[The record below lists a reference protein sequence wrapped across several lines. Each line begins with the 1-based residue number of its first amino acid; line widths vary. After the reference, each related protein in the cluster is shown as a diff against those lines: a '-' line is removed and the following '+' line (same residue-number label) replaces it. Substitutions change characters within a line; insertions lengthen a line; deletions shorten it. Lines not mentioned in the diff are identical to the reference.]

1 MARRHLATAVL
12 IAAAVLAVAL
22 PRALANDVDGHKAK
36 LRASALLFEDFDSGS
51 DWTERWKHSSA
62 DKYTGRFTTAQAKD
76 WKDKGLKMP
85 DKSKHYGLAALLAGP
100 VEPVVGPGAPLVV
113 QYEVKYSEGVTCGG
127 AYLKLLSADPDLSP
141 EGLVDST
148 PYSLMFGPDK
158 CGGPGKVHL
167 ILRARNPGN
176 GTITERHLASPPVP
190 DASDYTHVYTL
201 KLSPDHK
208 YEISID
214 GEVKSSGDLLAEG
227 VMAPPLLPPREV
239 PDPDHTKPDDW
250 VDLAVIPD
258 PDATKPADWDDREK
272 VEDEAATKPRGWLD
286 NESPMIDD
294 PAAVKPEEW
303 DDDEDGVWTPNQIVN
318 PKCKVGCGVWKR
330 PLKPNPAYKGAWK
343 PPVIDNPAYKGPWTQ
358 RRIPNPDYYEDS
370 SPLTSSVAPIGGV
383 ALELW
388 TVDSGYMFDNLLVTR
403 DPQLAALA
411 LEKLWKPR
419 HDDEV
424 NAFEGQIKKNQEAE
438 KERKRKEREERKKN
452 RKKSGRRGSEQLE
465 ALADGFL
472 NLFEPGAAL
481 APLAPLL
488 EPLLEWLRGNP
499 EGIVLLIGVTPL
511 LLLTLLMIVRTS
523 GRKKSPKDLG
533 AAAAKKTD
541 AVQPDDEPPAE
552 GDDSVAPAVAA
563 AGEAEAQG
571 VVSGQAAEAVDVADE
586 DDDEQDE
593 PAAGGARRR
602 TRRAA

>member
-1 MARRHLATAVL
+1 MALAPRVSVL
-12 IAAAVLAVAL
+12 IAALALAVVCAAEDAEL
-22 PRALANDVDGHKAK
+22 VKSHLKSSTSV
-36 LRASALLFEDFDSGS
+36 LFFDDFDGS
-51 DWTERWKHSSA
+51 DWSERWKHSTA

-76 WKDKGLKMP
+76 WTDAGLKVP
-85 DKSKHYGLAALLAGP
+85 EKNKHYGVVALLAAP

-127 AYLKLLSADPDLSP
+127 AYLKLLSADSALAP

-148 PYSLMFGPDK
+148 PYSIMFGPDK

-190 DASDYTHVYTL
+190 DASDYTHTYTL
-201 KLSPDHK
+201 KISPDHK

-227 VMAPPLLPPREV
+227 VVAPPLRPPREV
-239 PDPDHTKPDDW
+239 PDPEDTKPADW

-258 PDATKPADWDDREK
+258 PNATKPADWDDREK

-294 PAAVKPEEW
+294 PAAKKPEEW
-303 DDDEDGVWTPNQIVN
+303 DDEEDGEWTPNQIVN
-318 PKCKVGCGVWKR
+318 PKCKVGCGQWKR
-330 PLKPNPAYKGAWK
+330 PLKPNPAYKGVWK
-343 PPVIDNPAYKGPWTQ
+343 PPVIDNPDYKGPWTQ
-358 RRIPNPDYYEDS
+358 RLIPNPDFYEDEA
-370 SPLTSSVAPIGGV
+370 PITSSVAPIGGV

-388 TVDSGYMFDNLLVTR
+388 TIDSGYMFDNLIITR

-411 LEKLWKPR
+411 LEQLWKPR
-419 HDDEV
+419 HEQEV
-424 NAFEGQIKKNQEAE
+424 KAFETQLKANQDAD

-452 RKKSGRRGSEQLE
+452 RKKGRGGRRGSEQLE
-465 ALADGFL
+465 SLADSFL

-481 APLAPLL
+481 GPLAPALD
-488 EPLLEWLRGNP
+488 PLLEWLRDNP

-511 LLLTLLMIVRTS
+511 LLLTVLMIVRTS
-523 GRKKSPKDLG
+523 GRRKDRKDQAAAAAAVSA

-541 AVQPDDEPPAE
+541 AVQPDGEL
-552 GDDSVAPAVAA
+552 A
-563 AGEAEAQG
+563 AGEDDAGA
-571 VVSGQAAEAVDVADE
+571 SGQPDEAAGAADE
-586 DDDEQDE
+586 DEDEAQDE
-593 PAAGGARRR
+593 AAGASRRR